1 MQIKVLEGWYHTGRH
16 TCLKPGIPESLSTLI
31 EGKEF
36 KFLNVSGRERSGEGR
51 VLKGGKE
58 IVQKS

>member
-1 MQIKVLEGWYHTGRH
+1 MGRH

-36 KFLNVSGRERSGEGR
+36 KFLNVSGRERNGEGR

-58 IVQKS
+58 IVQKT